1 MESNIKF
8 NSPLPEVLPIPET
21 KPEVEPAIQPTTQ
34 PDENDP
40 WVVPGPKINPTPKG
54 KSF

>member
-21 KPEVEPAIQPTTQ
+21 KPEVEPTIQ

-40 WVVPGPKINPTPKG
+40 WSVPNPKISPTPKA
-54 KSF
+54 